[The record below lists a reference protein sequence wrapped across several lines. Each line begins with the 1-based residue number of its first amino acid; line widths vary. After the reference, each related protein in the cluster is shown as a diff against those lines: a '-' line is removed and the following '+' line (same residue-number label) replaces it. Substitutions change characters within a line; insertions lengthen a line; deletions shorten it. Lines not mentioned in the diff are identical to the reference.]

1 MQSLEPFPINSVYK
15 IRTWYVDRIQGK
27 RVHARWIRLKGQLQK
42 WFDDK
47 GYGFIKADD
56 GRRLFVH
63 NWDIYG
69 VETIREKQR
78 MEFKIKQTEK
88 GLKAIYVKI
97 IK

>member
-1 MQSLEPFPINSVYK
+1 MF
-15 IRTWYVDRIQGK
+15 IRHGFGMWVGFK
-27 RVHARWIRLKGQLQK
+27 ENGCALGGIRLRGKLQK

-69 VETIREKQR
+69 IETIQEKQR